1 MNDCLDLST
10 IFSQILELDTSESV
24 AFGSVDLNHN
34 HRLIDT
40 LMQHYCRS
48 VVQVPNFAEYLECV
62 GEELSPPKAPDS
74 DDAVFDP
81 TPDQWTKFKGPKW
94 RNKKAQIAAVI
105 RAQNLAH
112 AQEKYNDRR
121 SRHAQISK
129 RSRAVAQVH
138 KPDGDGYRSF
148 LCDPAFEGDDLAFPG
163 SLPARD
169 RAFFISSPEFC
180 LKEFDRQRHTYI
192 TAETG
197 HGKSVAIETLMYHY
211 LHQDYSKKLAD
222 KPCLVLIDPHGD
234 LAESVASFQNPKG
247 NDDWLVYVKPALGSD
262 ITPSIN
268 PFEMASKD
276 WNDIALATDAFIEVF
291 REVMRGDKDGVS
303 FSPQMVTI
311 LKPVIATLL
320 HMNHTTVA
328 DIIPFL
334 SDERADYETYL
345 NHARRHLTNPSQLEF
360 LKRDFFK
367 DSYNPSKLSIKT
379 KIRNLLADDY
389 FLNFLCGPTTVEL
402 DKHIHDRKV
411 ILIDLSDLTEA
422 ASIAIGRFIM
432 ATLIRFAFAQGEK
445 DYKDRVPIHLFID
458 ECQDF
463 ISDSMKKIVTKT
475 RKFRLHGTFAQ
486 QFVGQGMNTQLRR
499 AIIGNSRI
507 KITGK
512 NETTSLKMIAAETG
526 ATVDEL
532 QSLTTGEFHIKA
544 GKAPSVAVKIPM
556 IKAKQRIAKSEWK
569 ARLADQKERYYR
581 SLERRDRTDQNSDG
595 SSAEPDRQNPQ
606 RGQRVRRPAYP
617 VKS

>member
-1 MNDCLDLST
+1 LSDQPNLST
-10 IFSQILELDTSESV
+10 LFAQLLELNSSESLAYGFVDLAHNNRLIEALLQQYCSSASHIPTFSQFMDCVNGEL
-24 AFGSVDLNHN
+24 
-34 HRLIDT
+34 
-40 LMQHYCRS
+40 
-48 VVQVPNFAEYLECV
+48 P
-62 GEELSPPKAPDS
+62 PPKAPDP
-74 DDAVFDP
+74 DNPKFDP
-81 TPDQWTKFKGPKW
+81 QPDQWAKFNGPKW
-94 RNKKAQIAAVI
+94 QNKKSQIAAVI
-105 RAQNLAH
+105 KAQNLSH
-112 AQEKYNDRR
+112 AQDQYHQRR
-121 SRHAQISK
+121 SSHAQVAE
-129 RSRAVAQVH
+129 RSRAIAQVH
-138 KPDGDGYRSF
+138 KSDHRGYRSF
-148 LCDPAFEGDDLAFPG
+148 LCDPTFEGDDLAFPS
-163 SLPARD
+163 SLPAHD
-169 RAFFISSPEFC
+169 RNFFISSPEFR

-197 HGKSVAIETLMYHY
+197 HGKSVAIETLIHHY
-211 LHQDYSKKLAD
+211 LHQDYSKKP
-222 KPCLVLIDPHGD
+222 KGQPCLILIDPHGD
-234 LAESVASFQNPKG
+234 LAQSVASFKNPDWMK
-247 NDDWLVYVKPALGSD
+247 DWLVYVKPALGTD

-268 PFEMASKD
+268 PFELQSKD

-320 HMNHTTVA
+320 HMDHTTVA

-345 NHARRHLTNPSQLEF
+345 NHARQHLTNPSQLEF

-379 KIRNLLADDY
+379 KIRNLLSDDY
-389 FLNFLCGPTTVEL
+389 FLNFLCGPTTVKL
-402 DKHIHDRKV
+402 DEHINRRSV
-411 ILIDLSDLTEA
+411 ILFDLSSLTEA
-422 ASIAIGRFIM
+422 SSIAIGRFIM

-445 DYKDRVPIHLFID
+445 PYHERVPIHLFID

-463 ISDSMKKIVTKT
+463 ISDSMKQIVTKT

-486 QFVGQGMNTQLRR
+486 QFCGQGMNTELRR

-512 NETTSLKMIAAETG
+512 NETTSLKMISAETG

-532 QSLTTGEFHIKA
+532 QSLSTGEFHIKA

-556 IKAKQRIAKSEWK
+556 IKINQRISKPEWES
-569 ARLADQKERYYR
+569 RLADQKDRYYR
-581 SLERRDRTDQNSDG
+581 QLETRSMATSRQDKNIDRNNEQTASGPRR
-595 SSAEPDRQNPQ
+595 
-606 RGQRVRRPAYP
+606 RRPAYSI
-617 VKS
+617 KS